1 MSGFFSRHRHG
12 RRPATP
18 FPPAWRVIIARHVP
32 YARRLTP
39 AQRAELERHVRT
51 FLDRKHIEGCGGLRL
66 HDVHRVTIAAHAGLL
81 MLGGITDC
89 FPRLTT
95 ILVYPDEY
103 VVDEPRA
110 LGGGI
115 VSEGP
120 ELHAGHTQSNLGAV
134 VVSWRDVLDGV
145 SDPADGENVLFH
157 ELAHQ
162 LDFEDGED
170 NGVPRHADEA
180 SARRFAEVARREY
193 ERLCDDAKQGRHTEL
208 DPYGAENPAEFF
220 AVATEAFFEIP
231 AALRAAHPEL
241 YDVLAAYFRQDH
253 RGVTSVRAASTR
265 LEVLDEE
272 IRRDRRKEQAATD
285 KSHDIHGAPTHPD
298 GDRTDQVVSI
308 LAKAHSQHRQG
319 IQHEGQEEAAHDQH
333 RMNQRV
339 RPVNTK

>member
-1 MSGFFSRHRHG
+1 MSSFFSRFRHDP
-12 RRPATP
+12 RPERP
-18 FPPAWRVIIARHVP
+18 FPPAWRAIIARHVP

-39 AQRAELERHVRT
+39 AQRAELEQHVRT
-51 FLDRKHIEGCGGLRL
+51 FLERKHFEGCGGLRL

-81 MLGGITDC
+81 MLGGNTDC

-145 SDPADGENVLFH
+145 HDPTDGHNVLFH
-157 ELAHQ
+157 EFAHQ

-170 NGVPRHADEA
+170 NGVPA
-180 SARRFAEVARREY
+180 SARHFAEVAGREY
-193 ERLCDDAKQGRHTEL
+193 ERLCDDVKQGRDTLL
-208 DPYGAENPAEFF
+208 DPYGAEDPVEFF
-220 AVATEAFFEIP
+220 AVVTEAFFEQP

-241 YDVLAAYFRQDH
+241 YEVMAAYFRQDPAGNLTA
-253 RGVTSVRAASTR
+253 R
-265 LEVLDEE
+265 
-272 IRRDRRKEQAATD
+272 
-285 KSHDIHGAPTHPD
+285 
-298 GDRTDQVVSI
+298 
-308 LAKAHSQHRQG
+308 
-319 IQHEGQEEAAHDQH
+319 
-333 RMNQRV
+333 
-339 RPVNTK
+339 